1 MRVDVIVEY
10 RDASVDVIVE
20 YRDAKRDPDNYV
32 CICVDIPKLKKKLF
46 GGGAANA
53 DIMLEL
59 AERYMCLFNTR
70 KY

>member
-1 MRVDVIVEY
+1 MYVT
-10 RDASVDVIVE
+10 VE

-59 AERYMCLFNTR
+59 AERYIYKSSVTHGGASLKLQFS
-70 KY
+70 